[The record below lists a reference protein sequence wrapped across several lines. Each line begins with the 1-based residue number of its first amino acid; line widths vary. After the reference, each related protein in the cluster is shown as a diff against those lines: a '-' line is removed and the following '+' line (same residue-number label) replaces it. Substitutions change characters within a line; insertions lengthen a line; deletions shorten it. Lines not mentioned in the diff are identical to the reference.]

1 MIGVPNAAIA
11 SDGPRVVIETHG
23 CKLNQADS
31 TQIAWEFVESGFRV
45 VSTDDPAD
53 VYVVNT
59 CTVTHVA
66 DRKARQALRAAR
78 RRNPDAVV
86 VAAGCYV
93 ERAPEVLDGLDE
105 VDMVVGNT
113 DKPDLVRR
121 VLEWRGD
128 SPVPCAVG
136 AEPDGYNPRV
146 LRTRGMVK
154 IQHGCDQ
161 VCAYCIVPRVRGRE
175 RSVPPPEVVAQV
187 RRYLDLGYKEIVLT
201 GTQLGSYGFDLE
213 GETLAGLIERV
224 LTHTAVPRLRVSSL
238 QPQEIDVRLL
248 DLWPDARLCPHFHM
262 PLQSAAPAVLKRM
275 RRRYTPERY
284 AEAVEDIRTRVRGS
298 SVTADVIAGFPGETK
313 EDFEATYR
321 FCERMGFASM
331 HVFPYSTRPGTSAA
345 HFKDHVEPRV
355 KAERVA
361 RLLWLA
367 ETSSARFRR
376 GQLGRTRPV
385 LWESRREGN
394 AGGSEYLGL
403 TDNYVR
409 VIAASDRDLTNT
421 IADARLL
428 RLEGDLVRARCAAL
442 PAASLE
448 TAEASD

>member
-1 MIGVPNAAIA
+1 MTGALQTAVA
-11 SDGPRVVIETHG
+11 SVEGPRVAIETHG

-45 VSTDDPAD
+45 VGTDEPAD

-66 DRKARQALRAAR
+66 DRKARQSLRAAR

-93 ERAPEVLDGLDE
+93 ERAPRVLDGLDE

-113 DKPDLVRR
+113 DKPELVRR

-154 IQHGCDQ
+154 IQHGCNQ
-161 VCAYCIVPRVRGRE
+161 VCAYCIVPKVRGRE
-175 RSVPPPEVVAQV
+175 RSVPPAGVVAQV

-201 GTQLGSYGFDLE
+201 GTQLGSYGFDLD
-213 GETLAGLIERV
+213 GEDLPSLIERV
-224 LTHTAVPRLRVSSL
+224 LSDTDVPRLRVSSL
-238 QPQEIDVRLL
+238 QPQEMDSHLL
-248 DLWPDARLCPHFHM
+248 DIWSDGRLCPHFHM
-262 PLQSAAPAVLKRM
+262 PLQSASTAVLKRM
-275 RRRYTPERY
+275 RRRYTPDRY
-284 AEAVEDIRTRVRGS
+284 AEAVDQLRTRVPGS
-298 SVTADVIAGFPGETK
+298 SVTADVIAGFPGETD
-313 EDFEATYR
+313 EDFEATYD
-321 FCERMGFASM
+321 FCGRMEFASM
-331 HVFPYSTRPGTSAA
+331 HVFPYSSRPGTSAA
-345 HFKDHVEPRV
+345 HFKDHVEPHV

-361 RLLWLA
+361 RLLRLA
-367 ETSSARFRR
+367 ETSSDDFRR
-376 GQLGRTRPV
+376 GQLGSTRPV
-385 LWESRREGN
+385 LWESTRESDDGD
-394 AGGSEYLGL
+394 SEQVGL

-421 IADARLL
+421 ITGARLL
-428 RLEGDLVRARCAAL
+428 RLEGDLVRAEPTSR
-442 PAASLE
+442 
-448 TAEASD
+448 